1 MNNFKLTFL
10 SLGLLVAGI
19 QSNSADFCAQFQDA
33 TISESEYKLVTEIF
47 EQKIKALSA
56 REDRVKSEG
65 FLVGFPT
72 YGIEGVAKCKIKSV
86 LKRLKKENPKLE
98 KEIKELVE
106 KDMDVKEQKEIEA
119 SLATAHECKNCFEY
133 LRAKMI
139 VEQFEKETDG
149 QETPQDQKSSWPSTA
164 M

>member
-10 SLGLLVAGI
+10 SLSLLVAGI
-19 QSNSADFCAQFQDA
+19 QSNSSDFCAQFQDA
-33 TISESEYKLVTEIF
+33 TISESEYKLAIELF
-47 EQKIKALSA
+47 EQKIKTIDAKET
-56 REDRVKSEG
+56 RKKDDTEFFEK
-65 FLVGFPT
+65 FFT
-72 YGIEGVAKCKIKSV
+72 HGIEGVAKCKIKSI

-98 KEIKELVE
+98 KEIKEPVE

-139 VEQFEKETDG
+139 VKKFEKETDG
-149 QETPQDQKSSWPSTA
+149 QEQV
-164 M
+164 